1 MCFLPR
7 LTALILSA
15 SLISGTALAQKG
27 PDSPGGFSLT
37 PYIGVLFPTK
47 ALLQRLSPTDSPAE
61 APLKL
66 AVAVTGGLR
75 LGVGLGDRIAIDADV
90 GYSPGSLEVE
100 SRNVNANQDVQV
112 LTGTG
117 RVTLFLL
124 PRASPIWFAVSGS
137 GGAIRHTFSKNPSRP
152 INDIKAGTNVGGVL
166 GASAGFRIGRLLAVV
181 VSAEDYLYNASFEI
195 NGTKT
200 SERKQHDIRI
210 STGLH
215 IPFLGI

>member
-1 MCFLPR
+1 MRFLPR
-7 LTALILSA
+7 LTALTLAA
-15 SLISGTALAQKG
+15 SLMSGTAFAQKKA
-27 PDSPGGFSLT
+27 DAPGGFSLT
-37 PYIGVLFPTK
+37 PYLGVAFPTK
-47 ALLQRLSPTDSPAE
+47 ALIETARG

-66 AVAVTGGLR
+66 GAAVTGGLR

-90 GYSPGSLEVE
+90 GYSPGSIEVDTT
-100 SRNVNANQDVQV
+100 SVKSNQDVQV

-117 RVTLFLL
+117 RVTFFLL
-124 PRASPIWFAVSGS
+124 PRASPIWFAVSGG

-152 INDIKAGTNVGGVL
+152 TGDIKAGTNIGGVL

-195 NGTKT
+195 NGNKT